1 MINLKERVYQKK
13 DCIVWGYNPDLR
25 QSKSRVKSKDSLP
38 LSKSR
43 KLPSQQ
49 LASSAMSRKEGFL
62 ITDRCGTVVLP
73 TSDGVRIGIAYFW
86 RGGGGGGDRGM
97 NGSLLDRL
105 LNKSSWNIVS
115 AVCGRA
121 RERCREDRLDLVD
134 DDRNVEVEE
143 AVCAVEGR
151 GNDLGGGPLETFD
164 TLRVGA
170 KCGKDDEAVFR
181 PSFLYM
187 VPYIGVDA
195 NVERWGFRRASP
207 YFASNSAC
215 TIASIFNISAGDMM
229 CCGVNSAAG
238 DAMPDESGSEEGSSS
253 RDTTALGDIKWERPT
268 SVGRLNT
275 ERKSSSVIAVDG
287 FLDPE
292 NIRFRTTV

>member
-1 MINLKERVYQKK
+1 M
-13 DCIVWGYNPDLR
+13 
-25 QSKSRVKSKDSLP
+25 KSKDSLP

-49 LASSAMSRKEGFL
+49 LASSAISRKEGFL

-73 TSDGVRIGIAYFW
+73 TSDGVRIGIAHFW
-86 RGGGGGGDRGM
+86 RGGGGDRGM
-97 NGSLLDRL
+97 NGTLLDRL
-105 LNKSSWNIVS
+105 LNKSSWYIVS

-121 RERCREDRLDLVD
+121 RGRCGGDRPNLVD
-134 DDRNVEVEE
+134 DDRNVDVE

-151 GNDLGGGPLETFD
+151 GNDLSVGPLDIFD

-170 KCGKDDEAVFR
+170 KRGKDDKAVFR

-195 NVERWGFRRASP
+195 NVARWGFRRASP

-215 TIASIFNISAGDMM
+215 TIASIFSISAGDMM
-229 CCGVNSAAG
+229 CCGVNSVAG
-238 DAMPDESGSEEGSSS
+238 HAMPDASGSEEGSSS

-287 FLDPE
+287 FLEPE